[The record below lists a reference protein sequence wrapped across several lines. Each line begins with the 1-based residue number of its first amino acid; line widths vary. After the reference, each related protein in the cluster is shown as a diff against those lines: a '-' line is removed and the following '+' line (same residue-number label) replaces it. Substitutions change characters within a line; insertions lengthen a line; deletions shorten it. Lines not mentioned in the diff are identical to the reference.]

1 MAVPVIPPYF
11 GDWLN
16 RSTNRPNM
24 KAKLE
29 TWWINRIHTDMEYLR
44 DQTDW
49 VILNLHAWKRISFGP
64 VQYTYYIVK
73 GCIEPELT

>member
-1 MAVPVIPPYF
+1 
-11 GDWLN
+11 
-16 RSTNRPNM
+16 
-24 KAKLE
+24 
-29 TWWINRIHTDMEYLR
+29 MEYLR